1 MSKNTEEGVEKTM
14 FETITYEIKENIGI
28 VTLNRPEFGN
38 AFSEK
43 TYSEFQQAM
52 EMADTDSCVRSV
64 VVTGKGKLFCA
75 GGDVRFF
82 EKIIDSGEGLSI
94 ENVLRTGGLFHSIKK
109 CSKPVIAAVNGA
121 AAGAG
126 AGVALACDF
135 IIMGKRSKIV
145 PAFINMAFS
154 GDTLLLLSLQRAIGV
169 HRTARHVMLDEP
181 ITSSLAQEYGLS
193 YEVVE
198 DEEIIPA
205 AMNLAAKLAKLPTKT
220 LGAQKQLMRQ
230 DFYPIAEKVNQLE
243 AELMHVESLS
253 DDHKEAVAAFIE
265 KREPDFTGE

>member
-1 MSKNTEEGVEKTM
+1 M
-14 FETITYEIKENIGI
+14 FETITYDIKENIGV

-38 AFSEK
+38 AFSKE
-43 TYSEFQQAM
+43 TYDEFQKAM
-52 EMADTDSCVRSV
+52 EMADKDSTVRSV
-64 VVTGKGKLFCA
+64 VVSGKGKLFCA

-82 EKIIDSGEGLSI
+82 KKVIDSGEGLGVD
-94 ENVLRTGGLFHSIKK
+94 NVLKTGGLFSSIKN

-135 IIMGKRSKIV
+135 IIMGKSSKIV
-145 PAFINMAFS
+145 PAFIHMAFS
-154 GDTLLLLSLQRAIGV
+154 GDTLLLLSLQRAIGP

-181 ITSSLAQEYGLS
+181 ITASLAHDYGLS

-198 DEEIIPA
+198 DEELMTA

-230 DFYPIAEKVNQLE
+230 DFYPLAETVNQLE
-243 AELMHVESLS
+243 AELMHIESLS
-253 DDHKEAVAAFIE
+253 ADHKEAVAAFIE
-265 KREPDFTGE
+265 KREPNFTGE